1 VSKECCLQIGN
12 SACFAPIKEL
22 SMKQSM
28 SFGIWPEVV
37 FVQKQCKQLGST
49 KAIAM

>member
-1 VSKECCLQIGN
+1 VSKECCLQIDN
-12 SACFAPIKEL
+12 SAFFAPIKEL

-37 FVQKQCKQLGST
+37 CAKNNAKNLDQQKL
-49 KAIAM
+49 